1 MLKIDDAAEP
11 IYFRKLRHR
20 SKRRFYFCLLILDLI
35 LISTFIFTKF
45 QTKHASEYVL
55 GKEDEIATEEVT
67 PYPTLPPPSSPTTAP
82 VALPDVLL
90 EQAVQNALIGTQG
103 SYGIVVTNLKNQDYY
118 FLNEH
123 LSYYSASLY
132 KLWIMAETY
141 RQIKDGI
148 IKENEILNSNYKTL
162 NAQFNIAPE
171 SEKFKEGK
179 IALSV
184 KDALYKMITISDN
197 YAAFL
202 LNLKVKSTN
211 VKSFLTTNGFNE
223 STIEKDGNPKTTAY
237 DTALFFKKLY
247 DGGLINEEYS
257 NKMLELLRAQRLNDK
272 IPKYLPDNITVAHKT
287 GELDEYTHDAGIVY
301 LENNEYIIVVLSKSD
316 NPSLAKERI
325 SNISKSVYDYF
336 ANMQSPQTP

>member
-1 MLKIDDAAEP
+1 MSKIDYAEP
-11 IYFRKLRHR
+11 IYFRKLRSR
-20 SKRRFYFCLLILDLI
+20 SNRKFHLGLLVLDFLLIGI
-35 LISTFIFTKF
+35 FVFTKF
-45 QTKHASEYVL
+45 QARPASEYVL
-55 GKEDEIATEEVT
+55 GNEDKVAVEEVT
-67 PYPTLPPPSSPTTAP
+67 PYPTLPPPSPTTP
-82 VALPDVLL
+82 PIALPDVLL
-90 EQAVQNALIGTQG
+90 EQAVQSALTGSYG

-123 LSYYSASLY
+123 VSYYSASLY

-141 RQIKDGI
+141 RQIRDGI
-148 IKENEILNSNYKTL
+148 IKEDEILSSNYKTL
-162 NAQFNIAPE
+162 NAQFNITPE

-247 DGGLINEEYS
+247 DGGLVSEEYS
-257 NKMLELLRAQRLNDK
+257 NKMLELLKAQRLNDK
-272 IPKYLPDNITVAHKT
+272 IPKYLPDNVVVAHKT

-301 LENNEYIIVVLSKSD
+301 LENNEYILVVLSKSD
-316 NPSLAKERI
+316 NPKLAKERI
-325 SNISKSVYDYF
+325 SNISKSVYNYF
-336 ANMQSPQTP
+336 TDIRSSQ